1 MENKFEARE
10 LKNPSYEVFILLL
23 SLLSIF
29 NILVLITPWGNE
41 VVEDVIEI
49 VDIYIVIIF
58 FVDFLYRF
66 FTAESKGDY
75 FFRNWGWAD
84 LLSSMPI
91 PYFRIFRIFRV
102 VDVIRLIREFG
113 FREMLAAFRKNRAE
127 SVLVLVIFMVIL
139 VIEFGGIGIVYAEAG
154 HPDANIKTGGDG
166 VWWSF
171 VSITTVGYGD
181 RYPVTRLG
189 RLVAILTLVLG
200 LSTFGAF
207 TGYVTDA
214 FLSGRMEESDDGKP
228 SDQTGEISELR
239 SLLEEQARLNLA
251 LIKKLDQMDHSNET

>member
-1 MENKFEARE
+1 MAGKEATSE
-10 LKNPSYEVFILLL
+10 FKNPRYEVFILLL

-29 NILVLITPWGNE
+29 NILVLITPWVNE
-41 VVEDVIEI
+41 VVEEVIEI
-49 VDIYIVIIF
+49 VDIVIVIIF

-91 PYFRIFRIFRV
+91 RYFMIFRIFRV
-102 VDVIRLIREFG
+102 VRVIRLIREFG

-189 RLVAILTLVLG
+189 RLVAILTLVVG

-214 FLSGRMEESDDGKP
+214 FLSGRMEESDDSKQVDQA
-228 SDQTGEISELR
+228 SDISELR
-239 SLLEEQARLNLA
+239 SLLEEQARINNDLRLR
-251 LIKKLDQMDHSNET
+251 LERMDHSNET